1 MMGHSMTT
9 LDYQAIW
16 NEALPFQ
23 DFVQAAAADKR
34 ALWDGM
40 YRIARQPEE
49 LKAPLTLEASRR
61 LLVIAADWCGDASN
75 TIPAVARWVEGQ
87 PGLQLR
93 LVDRDRYPALM
104 DAYLTNGSRSIP
116 IVIALDAAFQPL
128 GHWGPRPAELQAW
141 VLAHKDTMEKEE
153 RYRHI
158 RTWYARDRGH
168 TAIRDIAALVSGV
181 RVGA

>member
-1 MMGHSMTT
+1 MMDHSMSR

-16 NEALPFQ
+16 NGALPFH

-34 ALWDGM
+34 PLWEGM

-49 LKAPLTLEASRR
+49 LKAPLGLAEPRR

-87 PGLQLR
+87 PGLELR
-93 LVDRDRYPALM
+93 IVDRDRTPALM

-141 VLAHKDTMEKEE
+141 VMAHKDTMEKEE

-158 RTWYARDRGH
+158 RTWYARDRGF
-168 TAIRDIAALVSGV
+168 TTIRDIAALVMGAK
-181 RVGA
+181 VGA